1 MSAQSTGFAFLPMT
15 VVLMGVNVLAGRLLN
30 RIGAKRLMIAGMVI
44 AASGYL
50 LLLPVSINGSYWM
63 LVLPTLVAA
72 SGIAVMVPTMTNVT
86 LSSVETSRSGIASGI
101 LNSARQVGGML
112 GVAVFGSFIRDTRPD
127 AFMHG
132 MHLSIMTAAALLMCG
147 QRDMHLRNQN
157 TTARAH
163 RAPPKILISDR

>member
-1 MSAQSTGFAFLPMT
+1 MT

-86 LSSVETSRSGIASGI
+86 LSSVETSRSSIASEYST
-101 LNSARQVGGML
+101 L
-112 GVAVFGSFIRDTRPD
+112 RDR
-127 AFMHG
+127 
-132 MHLSIMTAAALLMCG
+132 
-147 QRDMHLRNQN
+147 
-157 TTARAH
+157 
-163 RAPPKILISDR
+163 